1 MQYSVVKVTC
11 NSFQRNRVA
20 VQAHV
25 FRVMHKKWDI
35 STFRKCLL
43 NHGLIGADP
52 KVGSIED
59 QELIF
64 FVIVQLC

>member
-1 MQYSVVKVTC
+1 
-11 NSFQRNRVA
+11 